1 MNTKLLSYYLSEAV
15 KGNAEASYKAGKLMA
30 SEGTFNEVAVQMR
43 YIEAAKAGFTEA
55 QKELGALGLCGR
67 LITSDATPHNCIIII
82 GIITNII
89 MQLCGLKK
97 LRKTATLNV
106 QSSLPR

>member
-43 YIEAAKAGFTEA
+43 YIEAAKAGFTEVCA
-55 QKELGALGLCGR
+55 VTPEGMSLQEAMKKDVAFDAVLESILGDWIVIVYSAYAISANFVVG
-67 LITSDATPHNCIIII
+67 
-82 GIITNII
+82 
-89 MQLCGLKK
+89 
-97 LRKTATLNV
+97 
-106 QSSLPR
+106 